1 MLTRRTLLQHS
12 PALGLPLVALL
23 ARTGRAQPQ
32 QPQTQLSSAL
42 ESRLLNLT
50 LATIE
55 HQSPRQYLL
64 LADTFAEYF
73 AELSSAGL
81 TPQLQAAFQSSGLLG
96 GITSEQILTI
106 ASQIETA
113 TGVPA
118 DLPTLTGWLNTMPIL
133 QTMISQ
139 SGCEAVH
146 SSIVSL
152 YRTLGATA
160 VIRRKDPL
168 DNESTLDPRALGG
181 VCLSLNILGLYT
193 GTWGLM
199 STLGYLTFLSAGTGG
214 IVFAAAGLALAIAGA
229 YC

>member
-23 ARTGRAQPQ
+23 ARTGRAQSP
-32 QPQTQLSSAL
+32 TQSSSGL

-64 LADTFAEYF
+64 LADTYAEYF

-81 TPQLQAAFQSSGLLG
+81 TSRLETAFQSSGLLS
-96 GITSEQILTI
+96 GISSEQILMI

-118 DLPTLTGWLNTMPIL
+118 DLPILTGWLNTMPIL
-133 QTMISQ
+133 ETMISQ

-152 YRTLGATA
+152 YRTLGASA
-160 VIRRKDPL
+160 VIHRKDPL
-168 DNESTLDPRALGG
+168 DGDESTLEPRSLGG